1 MIQQSHAN
9 GIRPMQAADLPAVM
23 EIEKQSYDFPWSEG
37 IFRDCLANSY
47 LSMLYVDQQQIQAYA
62 VSQNIVDECHLLNL
76 TVRPEARNQGIGK
89 KMLQYL
95 INQARRNDIGSLF
108 LEVRVSNIAAITLY
122 DQLGF
127 NEIGVRRDYY
137 PASNGREDALVFAYE
152 VI

>member
-47 LSMLYVDQQQIQAYA
+47 QSMLYVDQQQIQAYA

-76 TVRPEARNQGIGK
+76 TVHPEARNQGIGK
-89 KMLQYL
+89 KMLRYL

-108 LEVRVSNIAAITLY
+108 LEVRVSNITAITLY
-122 DQLGF
+122 EHLGF
-127 NEIGVRRDYY
+127 NEVGMRHDYY
-137 PASNGREDALVFAYE
+137 PASNGREDALVFAFE
-152 VI
+152 VV

>member
-1 MIQQSHAN
+1 LIQQLHAN

-23 EIEKQSYDFPWSEG
+23 KIENQSYDFPWSEE

-47 LSMLYVDQQQIQAYA
+47 QSMLYVDQQQIQAYA

-76 TVRPEARNQGIGK
+76 TVRPEARSRGIGK

-152 VI
+152 VV